1 MLAWQGRGG
10 GGVDETIKSSL
21 SVHQDLLTMVEG
33 MRFYW
38 LYDILDSDLVRSK
51 PLSSWAHAVKAE
63 CKSYPSPLHTQNIN
77 L

>member
-1 MLAWQGRGG
+1 MLAWQGERGRGG
-10 GGVDETIKSSL
+10 AGVDETIKSSL

-51 PLSSWAHAVKAE
+51 PLSSGS
-63 CKSYPSPLHTQNIN
+63 CGQS
-77 L
+77 